1 MAAIGL
7 GVYYETSRITPLIGL
22 GYRLGWP
29 GYAVIFFGASIS
41 LLSQEPWAFASFIS
55 IAVLL
60 PMVMILQLPIG
71 NESFASWIATAAMG
85 GYVGISVFAAIALR
99 QEAGVLDAEWANEV
113 GIYFSVSD
121 QSYALGMA
129 WVAIAIIAAWLSD
142 TFALLVGR
150 TMGRTP
156 LIPHISPKKTL
167 EGALGGVLGAVIGI
181 IALTQ
186 LLGIPDVSVAQAIII
201 GVILSIVGV
210 GGDLSESFLK
220 RCGGV
225 KDSGTLIPGHGGI
238 FDRVD
243 SLLPIFLVTWT
254 IVRILH

>member
-22 GYRLGWP
+22 GYRLEWP
-29 GYAVIFFGASIS
+29 GYVVIFLGASIS
-41 LLSQEPWAFASFIS
+41 LLSQEPWSFASFIS

-60 PMVMILQLPIG
+60 PTVMILQLPVSS
-71 NESFASWIATAAMG
+71 ESFAAWITTAAVG
-85 GYVGISVFAAIALR
+85 AYVGIAVFAAIALR
-99 QEAGVLDAEWANEV
+99 QEAGILDAEWANDV
-113 GIYFSVSD
+113 GTYFSVSD
-121 QSYALGMA
+121 DSYALGMA
-129 WVAIAIIAAWLSD
+129 WTAIAIVVAWLSD

-167 EGALGGVLGAVIGI
+167 EGAVGGVLGAVIGTVT
-181 IALTQ
+181 LTL
-186 LLGIPDVSVAQAIII
+186 LLGIPDVSVAQAIVI
-201 GVILSIVGV
+201 GVVLSIVGV
-210 GGDLSESFLK
+210 GGDLSESFIK

-243 SLLPIFLVTWT
+243 ALLPIFLVTWV
-254 IVRILH
+254 IVRILQ